1 MPPVVTT
8 KSGNRPVFKPT
19 VRTLLPNPLPV
30 FTVRCASFQF
40 KDVLKGKADICTMS
54 VTPSD
59 ETLIVTLEFEGQFDP
74 SRPPLVLYGIQM
86 PTTKKNLIRSPI

>member
-1 MPPVVTT
+1 
-8 KSGNRPVFKPT
+8 
-19 VRTLLPNPLPV
+19 
-30 FTVRCASFQF
+30 
-40 KDVLKGKADICTMS
+40 MS

-59 ETLIVTLEFEGQFDP
+59 ETLIVTLEFEGQFGP

>member
-1 MPPVVTT
+1 
-8 KSGNRPVFKPT
+8 
-19 VRTLLPNPLPV
+19 
-30 FTVRCASFQF
+30 
-40 KDVLKGKADICTMS
+40 MS